1 MEFSEYCREIRPLNR
16 EMEVQA
22 QKYFDN
28 LIKPLGSLGK
38 LEKMICLYAGA
49 KESSDTTKLTFPNR
63 TIMIWSEETTGLIQV
78 NSPINI
84 LAQAA
89 NGTVV
94 TAIVKANRDALEQAI
109 QEGIIATEAVIA
121 SGCGL
126 LAPVTNGRY
135 RVPAGWDRLK
145 ERGWEE
151 VLYTLGSSICAA
163 MVGSIL
169 CAAKHRV
176 PIMLDGLASVLA
188 AYIAGQICPAVLDYC
203 ICSQITTENGQ
214 EALVGSMGF
223 TPLLRLH
230 LREGNGYGAALAFTL
245 FDAGLKAYKEMETFS
260 ETGVHDEV
268 SEFAQSK

>member
-1 MEFSEYCREIRPLNR
+1 
-16 EMEVQA
+16 
-22 QKYFDN
+22 
-28 LIKPLGSLGK
+28 
-38 LEKMICLYAGA
+38 
-49 KESSDTTKLTFPNR
+49 
-63 TIMIWSEETTGLIQV
+63 
-78 NSPINI
+78 
-84 LAQAA
+84 
-89 NGTVV
+89 
-94 TAIVKANRDALEQAI
+94 
-109 QEGIIATEAVIA
+109 
-121 SGCGL
+121 
-126 LAPVTNGRY
+126 
-135 RVPAGWDRLK
+135 
-145 ERGWEE
+145 
-151 VLYTLGSSICAA
+151 